1 MDGDAHLVFMK
12 GSPEKNPAGGADKKR
27 SRVRAGSRKFHPFQ
41 KVLVPTDFSTASFT
55 AIEQA
60 LALAAQP
67 GTTLLLVHALD
78 PGSFAQSVETIPGL
92 PDVETRAQ
100 DAQKD
105 LSALARK
112 RIPASI
118 PVETL
123 VRIGVPHDEIVRSAI
138 ACSADL
144 IVIATQGRS
153 GLKHI
158 LLGSTAERVVRH
170 ARCPVLVVRRG
181 HGKEKL

>member
-1 MDGDAHLVFMK
+1 MK
-12 GSPEKNPAGGADKKR
+12 GSREKNPAGAVDKIN
-27 SRVRAGSRKFHPFQ
+27 SRARASVKKFHPFQ
-41 KVLVPTDFSTASFT
+41 KVLVPTDFSPASFT

-67 GTTLLLVHALD
+67 GTTLVLVHALD
-78 PGSFAQSVETIPGL
+78 PCSFAQSVETIPGL
-92 PDVETRAQ
+92 PDVETRAKE
-100 DAQKD
+100 AQAD
-105 LSALARK
+105 LLALAKRK
-112 RIPASI
+112 IPAPV
-118 PVETL
+118 PVETA
-123 VRIGVPHDEIVRSAI
+123 VRIGVPHDEIVRAAA

-144 IVIATQGRS
+144 IIIATQGRS

-181 HGKEKL
+181 QGKEKL